1 MPSAIFS
8 TYVAVNHL
16 VSESIFGELLDHA
29 QDILKA
35 STDMQALMNEASDL
49 AAANLELKAAHQKE
63 MEAQQLKF
71 AHESSQLT
79 GELESLRNKLAEAE
93 KTAAEEISKQTSRA
107 QTAED
112 ALATHMIE
120 LSAFHNSVLGNFLL
134 LF

>member
-1 MPSAIFS
+1 
-8 TYVAVNHL
+8 
-16 VSESIFGELLDHA
+16 
-29 QDILKA
+29 
-35 STDMQALMNEASDL
+35 MQALMNEASDL
-49 AAANLELKAAHQKE
+49 AAANLELKEAHQKE

-71 AHESSQLT
+71 AQESSQLT

-120 LSAFHNSVLGNFLL
+120 LSAFHNSVLGNFLFLFYAAML
-134 LF
+134 L

>member
-16 VSESIFGELLDHA
+16 VSESIFVELLDHA

-49 AAANLELKAAHQKE
+49 AAANLAMKEDHRKE

-71 AHESSQLT
+71 AQESSQLT
-79 GELESLRNKLAEAE
+79 GELDSLRKKLAEAE

-107 QTAED
+107 QIAED
-112 ALATHMIE
+112 ALAAHMIE
-120 LSAFHNSVLGNFLL
+120 LSAFHNSALGNFSLL
-134 LF
+134 I